1 MNNLPKFH
9 IREAKSDEF
18 EALGELM
25 VTVYSQLPGFP
36 KQDEQPVYY
45 QMLANIGKLTEN
57 PGTRILVAVN
67 DVEKIG
73 GGVVYIADMQYYGS
87 GGTATQ
93 ERNAAGFRLLAV
105 DPATRGQGLGKK
117 LTQAC
122 IQLAKDEG
130 QQQIVIHSTEAMQVA
145 WKMYERMGF
154 ERSLDLDF
162 LQKGF
167 PVFGFRLK
175 L

>member
-1 MNNLPKFH
+1 MTNQITFH
-9 IREAKSDEF
+9 IREAIPDEF

-25 VTVYSQLPGFP
+25 VTVYSQLSGFP
-36 KQDEQPVYY
+36 KQDEQPAYY
-45 QMLANIGKLTEN
+45 QMLANISKLAEN
-57 PGTRILVAVN
+57 PKTRILVAVN
-67 DVEKIG
+67 DAGKIS
-73 GGVVYIADMQYYGS
+73 GGVVYIGDMQYYGS

-93 ERNAAGFRLLAV
+93 EKNAAGFRLLAV

-122 IQLAKDEG
+122 IQLAKDED